1 MSQMVNTD
9 GAEKKPVTTPSEEY
23 KEIVTDEEIQA
34 SEEKAAVS
42 VNNWT
47 ELKDNL
53 WASMVFIG
61 GKLKDLGKKAVD
73 KAKELFNQFSGK
85 ENPEVETESEPE
97 EQPEKGVTEPEASA
111 GEQPAA
117 DAKAEERAAQA
128 AAELGS
134 FDQGVSQVQAGQE
147 LSQ

>member
-1 MSQMVNTD
+1 MSQMTNTD
-9 GAEKKPVTTPSEEY
+9 GAAKKPVTTPSEEY

-85 ENPEVETESEPE
+85 ENPEAEAEFEG
-97 EQPEKGVTEPEASA
+97 QPEKGTVELETPA
-111 GEQPAA
+111 GEQSTA
-117 DAKAEERAAQA
+117 DVKAEERAAQA
-128 AAELGS
+128 VAELGS
-134 FDQGVSQVQAGQE
+134 FDQGGSQAQAGQE

>member
-85 ENPEVETESEPE
+85 ENPEAEAESE

-111 GEQPAA
+111 GEQSAA
-117 DAKAEERAAQA
+117 DVKAEERAAQA